1 MRQTTCRSQL
11 ESYDRL
17 PIGPRRQEFST
28 TLMGVTSLEN
38 YCRHWGRQ
46 LWSSVRGVFVPEVS
60 QSKGLRNVMPQQSQ
74 SPKPASRVRTSGRWC
89 RRNPPPHGQTELGRI
104 TVTGPQYLKWQALKG
119 HWGPTGERGSD
130 IVRSHMTTREPNRT
144 DMTQRLKAAKRHRE
158 VSRQAA
164 SYWSARDKS
173 TGVNRRRQVRMGRL
187 HSRPQVTIGRH
198 ETVQT

>member
-1 MRQTTCRSQL
+1 MTYDNRLRSLKIRQAACDSQL

-17 PIGPRRQEFST
+17 PIRPRRQEFST

-89 RRNPPPHGQTELGRI
+89 RRNPPHSDRHGRLLMHQTPR
-104 TVTGPQYLKWQALKG
+104 T
-119 HWGPTGERGSD
+119 ERHTFH
-130 IVRSHMTTREPNRT
+130 VRGTT
-144 DMTQRLKAAKRHRE
+144 M
-158 VSRQAA
+158 
-164 SYWSARDKS
+164 S
-173 TGVNRRRQVRMGRL
+173 TGSRKSKSVITTLATKLGAAPAVLLRQNL
-187 HSRPQVTIGRH
+187 PNLCK
-198 ETVQT
+198 